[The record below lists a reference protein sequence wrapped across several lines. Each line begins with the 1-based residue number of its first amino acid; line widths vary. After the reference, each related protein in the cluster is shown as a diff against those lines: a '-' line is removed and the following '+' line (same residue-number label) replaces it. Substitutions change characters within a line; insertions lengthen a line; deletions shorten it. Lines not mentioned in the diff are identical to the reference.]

1 VWIIGS
7 TQGGEQQRWV
17 SKMRRKVEDTD
28 DELHEEEK
36 KVMTHLGIP
45 CDQVVKEE
53 NEWEDGIT

>member
-1 VWIIGS
+1 
-7 TQGGEQQRWV
+7 
-17 SKMRRKVEDTD
+17 MRRKVGDTD

-36 KVMTHLGIP
+36 SNDSGIP

>member
-1 VWIIGS
+1 M
-7 TQGGEQQRWV
+7 TNCT
-17 SKMRRKVEDTD
+17 KK
-28 DELHEEEK
+28 K